1 MLWRRV
7 VRSFLV
13 SLAFCAP
20 LHAAEAMLSPQAALT
35 RAAHFL
41 MENLSQDGGFLWIY
55 EVEGDRQWGELEA
68 YPGMIW
74 LQSPGTVDVGHLMLD
89 LYARYEDPYFLQSAV
104 QVARVLSDS
113 QLASGGWPYFSG
125 VSRSEGER
133 WVEEIGR
140 FAWRSEE
147 FHYPFTNGTFD
158 DGVTIDATRF
168 LTRLALVD
176 DAPWIA
182 ASRDRAI
189 QFVLVSQR
197 ADGGWPQRYPPEPDA
212 AGPAYANA
220 LTLNDGVMVENI
232 RFLYSAGR
240 LLERPDLVA
249 AAMRGMRRLARLPIE
264 GEQPGWAMQYS
275 DDYQPVAARSFEPA
289 ALATSTTVDN
299 INWLLDFYR
308 LTGEPTLLQ
317 PIPQALRWLR
327 AVVDQYA
334 DEQGVIP
341 RHIMPAT
348 GNAVYIHRQ
357 GNNVVNGRYVITGAR
372 EGTVIHYGSF
382 ARPDLPQLEQAFESA
397 DFVPVNVDAE
407 HWRRE
412 FVKDAGALDHMLGW
426 RPHTSSS
433 DPCFRRQLEP
443 QSVDQILAAQRED
456 GAWIF
461 EGGFTSNPSG
471 LAMTPAED
479 TTYART
485 WVGDAVDTSVNCEGP
500 RRPLYALSHFLHNM
514 TELLRQP

>member
-1 MLWRRV
+1 MGCPRIA
-7 VRSFLV
+7 RSLLA
-13 SLAFCAP
+13 SLLLCTSIQASEEMP
-20 LHAAEAMLSPQAALT
+20 SPQAALT

-41 MENLSQDGGFLWIY
+41 MENLSQGGGFLWIY

-68 YPGMIW
+68 YPGMVW

-89 LYARYEDPYFLQSAV
+89 LYARYQDPYFRQSAV

-113 QLASGGWPYFSG
+113 QLPRGGWPYFSG

-176 DAPWIA
+176 DTPWIA

-189 QFVLVSQR
+189 QYVLDSQR
-197 ADGGWPQRYPPEPDA
+197 SDGGWPQRYPPEPDA

-220 LTLNDGVMVENI
+220 LTLNDGVMIENI
-232 RFLYSAGR
+232 RFLFSAGR
-240 LLERPDLVA
+240 ILERPDLVA
-249 AAMRGMRRLARLPIE
+249 AAIRGMQRLARLPID

-275 DDYQPVAARSFEPA
+275 DDYQPMAARSFEPA
-289 ALATSTTVDN
+289 ALATSTTVDS
-299 INWLLDFYR
+299 IVWLLDFYR
-308 LTGEPTLLQ
+308 LTGDATLLE
-317 PIPQALRWLR
+317 PIPQALEWLGT
-327 AVVDQYA
+327 VIDQYA
-334 DEQGVIP
+334 DKRGVIP

-348 GNAVYIHRQ
+348 GTAVYIHRQ
-357 GNNVVNGRYVITGAR
+357 GNNVVNGRYVITTER
-372 EGTVIHYGSF
+372 DGTVIHYGSF
-382 ARPDLPQLEQAFESA
+382 AQPDLPRLEQAFESA
-397 DFVPVNVDAE
+397 QFVPVDVDAGR
-407 HWRRE
+407 WRRD
-412 FVKDAGALDHMLGW
+412 FIKDAGALDRMLGW
-426 RPHTSSS
+426 RPHASSS
-433 DPCFRRQLEP
+433 DPCFRRQLE
-443 QSVDQILAAQRED
+443 QQTVDQILATQRED
-456 GAWIF
+456 GAWVF
-461 EGGFTSNPSG
+461 QGGFTSNPPG
-471 LAMTPAED
+471 LAITRAED

-514 TELLRQP
+514 KELLRQP